1 MGGVE
6 KRTDYL
12 ATMLKVFVGLTIAAM
27 VIVFAGFVLIHAHR
41 LGWKL
46 GGIYVGLVIVSW
58 MINLVFLRL
67 LHPKLIG

>member
-1 MGGVE
+1 MVDVE

-12 ATMLKVFVGLTIAAM
+12 ATMLKVLVGLTSAAM

-46 GGIYVGLVIVSW
+46 GGIYVGIVVAAW
-58 MINLVFLRL
+58 MI
-67 LHPKLIG
+67 